1 MRSLV
6 RHTVPARAVLLAV
19 ALVLLLPTVALAHA
33 ELDTSSPADG
43 ETVEGTPT
51 EIAADFTESLV
62 DGSSFE
68 LLDAGGSVIA
78 EGRID
83 PDNDQRMTID
93 PPELEPGEYEIRWQA
108 RAEDGHLERGTY
120 GFTVEAA
127 PTPPPTPS
135 APPSAAPT
143 ETAAPS
149 EPPSPS
155 PSEPP
160 SPSPSAAPTP
170 TPDPEPTASTTDVL
184 IPIIVAVVLLAVLA
198 GYLLNRRRA
207 TPRP

>member
-1 MRSLV
+1 MRRLV
-6 RHTVPARAVLLAV
+6 RHTVPARAALLAV

-43 ETVEGTPT
+43 DSVEGSPT
-51 EIAADFTESLV
+51 EITADFTESLV

-68 LLDAGGSVIA
+68 LLDAGGSVVA

-83 PDNDQRMTID
+83 PDDDQRMTID
-93 PPELEPGEYEIRWQA
+93 PPELEPGEYEVRWQA

-120 GFTVEAA
+120 GFTVTAA
-127 PTPPPTPS
+127 STPPPTPS

-143 ETAAPS
+143 ETVAPS
-149 EPPSPS
+149 EPT
-155 PSEPP
+155 

-170 TPDPEPTASTTDVL
+170 TPDTEPTASTSDVL
-184 IPIIVAVVLLAVLA
+184 LPIIVAVVLLAVLA